1 MSSKIDF
8 PLFTIAYI
16 VLDAGYD
23 TEEIH
28 KGIYKNYNIIPV
40 IIRDKIVYPK
50 GFNSEGTPLCEFGY
64 PFTKT
69 GIDYKRKRTRYHCRN
84 ICQKDSQKIFS
95 CTHVDT
101 GGLVSYTYFRPK
113 LGDS

>member
-1 MSSKIDF
+1 MVSIVTTRSDSDQKHIF
-8 PLFTIAYI
+8 PLLNEFKNRFPSLSIAYI

-28 KGIYKNYNIIPV
+28 KGIYENYNIIPV

-50 GFNSEGTPLCEFGY
+50 GFNPEGTPLCEFGY

-69 GIDYKRKRTRYHCRN
+69 GIDYRRN
-84 ICQKDSQKIFS
+84 IRIPIWA
-95 CTHVDT
+95 
-101 GGLVSYTYFRPK
+101 LIM
-113 LGDS
+113 